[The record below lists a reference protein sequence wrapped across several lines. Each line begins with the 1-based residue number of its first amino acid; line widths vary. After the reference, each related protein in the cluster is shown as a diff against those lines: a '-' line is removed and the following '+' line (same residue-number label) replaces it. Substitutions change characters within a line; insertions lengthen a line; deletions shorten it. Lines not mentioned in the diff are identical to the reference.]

1 MSLDTEE
8 KDMKTK
14 GNPGETHMYC
24 KVSCIQHMAKVAM
37 VTPRF
42 PANKVDPGLHFI
54 LKFRYMKHNSH
65 DHLTINMFVH
75 ECTNIVSK
83 L

>member
-1 MSLDTEE
+1 MSLDTKEI
-8 KDMKTK
+8 DMKTK
-14 GNPGETHMYC
+14 GNPGGNHMYF
-24 KVSCIQHMAKVAM
+24 KVSRIQHMAKVAM

-65 DHLTINMFVH
+65 DHLIINIFVH
-75 ECTNIVSK
+75 ECTNIVSE